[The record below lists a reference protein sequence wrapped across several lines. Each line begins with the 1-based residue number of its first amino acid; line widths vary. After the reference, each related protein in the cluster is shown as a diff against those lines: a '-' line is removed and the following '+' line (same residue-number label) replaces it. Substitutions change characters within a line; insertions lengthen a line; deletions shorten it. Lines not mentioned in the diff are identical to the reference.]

1 MTLGT
6 AAEEIKRSDE
16 LWDNTNFFQ
25 LREQQEKSFGY
36 YGPYQ
41 FSMDKKQG
49 KWDDVTTNAPKIKAN
64 RLIGLLANSWMQL
77 FIDVDDETRKKRQAI
92 SVTEKFANGCISAAD
107 RKLTSV
113 PSGKSIQSALSSFA
127 AIKGGDCSSVLFYE
141 DKDGEPVSDLRVYD
155 PTYIQWI
162 EGEGELLWVCHRA
175 YQSKE
180 FIERTYRKQIED
192 GLKIEGDDTFTPI
205 LVRTFWDD
213 KQWKVVINKEYVD
226 DDKHNLG
233 YIPFNIRSCGAVP
246 NIQSE
251 KYQDAMKWAWQNVF
265 GNDWDIIDLES
276 KLLSIESTKALQ
288 AGRNIITG
296 EWDSVKSAGKK
307 PEGIEKIGSSD
318 KLNEVI
324 LFDAAQGQKFGG
336 MVQPPSNEVVDQFL
350 SRITGM
356 KEPSLLDPAIFRLVA
371 GGGNASLAAELRA
384 TTAEVVNPFRQCVE
398 ASLVWLAEESVRQFK
413 NGDFGEIKLTGR
425 DYQRK
430 TFITDIYPKDI
441 EEHYFECHLVPDRLR
456 DEIQELGAAVTEVD
470 KGLNSRRGARV
481 KHNIVNDPDE
491 TQDQIDEELASRDPV
506 FQYRKLALYFH
517 DQGEEDMAQYY
528 MAQSAILIKATVDLA
543 VQKSLI
549 PAQAP
554 GNGQTPISFPLS
566 PQAQVANIASQG
578 GQIAQNR

>member
-1 MTLGT
+1 MLGT

-16 LWDNTNFFQ
+16 LWGNTNFTQ
-25 LREQQEKSFGY
+25 LREQQEKAFGY
-36 YGPYQ
+36 YGPYE

-77 FIDVDDETRKKRQAI
+77 FIDIDDETRKKRKAI
-92 SVTEKFANGCISAAD
+92 SATEKFANGCISAAD
-107 RKLTSV
+107 RIVTSV
-113 PSGKSIQSALSSFA
+113 PSGKSIQSALASFA
-127 AIKGGDCSSVLFYE
+127 AIKGGNCSSVLFYE
-141 DKDGEPVSDLRVYD
+141 DKDGKPVSDLRVYD

-162 EGEGELLWVCHRA
+162 EGEGELLWVCQRA
-175 YQSKE
+175 YQSRA
-180 FIERTYRKQIED
+180 FIERIYRKQIED
-192 GLKIEGDDTFTPI
+192 GLKIGGSDTLTPI

-226 DDKHNLG
+226 DDKHNLD
-233 YIPFNIRSCGAVP
+233 YIPFYIRSCGAVP

-251 KYQDAMKWAWQNVF
+251 QYQDAMKWSWQNVF

-296 EWDSVKSAGKK
+296 EWDSLKSGNKK

-318 KLNEVI
+318 KLNEVV
-324 LFDAAQGQKFGG
+324 LFDAALGQKFGG

-398 ASLVWLAEESVRQFK
+398 ASLVWLAEESVKQFK
-413 NGDFGEIKLTGR
+413 NGDFGKMKLTGR

-430 TFITDIYPKDI
+430 TFITDISPKDI

-470 KGLNSRRGARV
+470 KGLNSRRGAMI

-491 TQDQIDEELASRDPV
+491 TLDQIEEEQASQDPV
-506 FQYRKLALYFH
+506 FQYRKLAKYFH

-528 MAQSAILIKATVDLA
+528 LAQSAILIKATVDLA
-543 VQKSLI
+543 VRQQLM
-549 PAQAP
+549 PMLP
-554 GNGQTPISFPLS
+554 PGGNGGGAAGILS
-566 PQAQVANIASQG
+566 PQAQTGKIAAEPLNPAALG
-578 GQIAQNR
+578 G